1 MDPAAD
7 GPLDRSVT
15 DQPSRNRERNLKIAR
30 NEAVHESHRGM
41 RLVAWAMSFVLVIAL
56 AVAFYLLTR

>member
-1 MDPAAD
+1 M
-7 GPLDRSVT
+7 T